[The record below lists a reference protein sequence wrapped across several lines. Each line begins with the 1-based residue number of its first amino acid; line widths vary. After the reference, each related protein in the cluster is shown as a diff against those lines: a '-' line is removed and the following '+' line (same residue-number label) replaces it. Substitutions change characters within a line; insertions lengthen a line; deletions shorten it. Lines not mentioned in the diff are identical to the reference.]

1 MNKTTAPHI
10 ITLVLA
16 ASLGPLAMN
25 VFLPSL
31 PGMTEFF
38 AVSPAVAQL
47 SVSIYLFAVAALH
60 LLTGPLSDKFGRR
73 PIIIYAFMVMILGT
87 IICIYAT
94 TIEWFLFGRVL
105 QGFSSAGLVLSRA
118 IARDISEDSETVR
131 LIAYITMGM
140 SMAPMLGPVI
150 GGYLDEFY
158 GWQASF
164 YLTLGF
170 AILALLLI
178 YFDLGETNKHKHSS
192 LSSQITEYPELLRS
206 RRFWGYTFSA
216 TFSSGAF
223 FIFLGGGPLVADKVF
238 GLSPAEYGLYFMFVS
253 IGYFLGNYVTSKI
266 SHQITPPKMIV
277 LGNIVA
283 AAGLSIA
290 VFIEYAGYISPIIFF
305 GFVFFVGFGNGISL
319 PSANAGVV
327 SARPKLAGSASGL
340 AGSIQLG
347 GGGLLAMIAGNI
359 ISLESGSIT
368 LTLMMLV
375 SLICAYIISLY
386 VVRVEKEFLTE
397 SKVSE

>member
-38 AVSPAVAQL
+38 AVTPAVAQL
-47 SVSIYLFAVAALH
+47 SVSIYLMAVACLH
-60 LLTGPLSDKFGRR
+60 LITGPLSDKFGRR
-73 PIIIYAFMVMILGT
+73 PVIIYAFMVMILGT
-87 IICIYAT
+87 VICIFAT
-94 TIEWFLFGRVL
+94 TIEWFLIGRVL

-118 IARDISEDSETVR
+118 IARDVSEGPDTVR

-140 SMAPMLGPVI
+140 SMAPMLGPVA
-150 GGYLDEFY
+150 GGYLDAFY

-164 YLTLGF
+164 YLTLVF
-170 AILALLLI
+170 AIIALLLI
-178 YFDLGETNKHKHSS
+178 YLDLGETNQHKHASFS
-192 LSSQITEYPELLRS
+192 AQMNAYPELIKS

-216 TFSSGAF
+216 TLSSGAF
-223 FIFLGGGPLVADKVF
+223 FIFLGGGPLVADTIF
-238 GLSPAEYGLYFMFVS
+238 GLTPAQYGLYFMFVS
-253 IGYFLGNYVTSKI
+253 IGYFLGNYITTRTSSI
-266 SHQITPPKMIV
+266 MSPPHLI
-277 LGNIVA
+277 LCGNIVA
-283 AAGLSIA
+283 SIGLATS
-290 VFIEYAGYISPIIFF
+290 VFIYYIGLDTPLLFF
-305 GFVFFVGFGNGISL
+305 GFVTFVGLGNGMSL

-347 GGGLLAMIAGNI
+347 GGALLSMIAGNT
-359 ISLESGSIT
+359 ISLEGGSIA
-368 LTLMMLV
+368 LTLMMLA
-375 SLICAYIISLY
+375 SLLCATIVSLY
-386 VVRVEKEFLTE
+386 VVRVEKEFTIGTP
-397 SKVSE
+397 